1 VIRRLHGPLN
11 GFQRN
16 GSGFADAGKWIL
28 FDCQH
33 GPVNSKYD
41 RLVHFL
47 AVLSSRILATGHEV
61 GRSATEGLKEFFLN
75 IQLHA
80 SIALTRY
87 LPISDPQSLFDIE
100 LPKPVAADRDLLV
113 RIEAISVNPVD
124 IKVRAPKDKVEA
136 QRTSTTPMPTGPR
149 WRN

>member
-1 VIRRLHGPLN
+1 
-11 GFQRN
+11 
-16 GSGFADAGKWIL
+16 
-28 FDCQH
+28 
-33 GPVNSKYD
+33 
-41 RLVHFL
+41 
-47 AVLSSRILATGHEV
+47 
-61 GRSATEGLKEFFLN
+61 
-75 IQLHA
+75 LHA